1 MKHETRNT
9 KRLLTLLFL
18 MNILILQ
25 ATEIQEVFTQNQLS
39 MGFCVNN
46 YDYSLYNKLRNRYEV
61 DVNLQNKEQMIHTQ
75 HAEWAIRS
83 EFSMAEKGIIDAE
96 ITFKLIN
103 GSENESAVAVELNF
117 DKWTKQNYVLMPAA
131 LYNGNRFESRKIPYS
146 PKLNDARDIGPD
158 KPIIISDVPRLNIAE
173 GPSFLQERSGGMAL
187 PCVGF
192 HSPTEKNAA
201 LIITKQQNAW
211 GDYGI
216 NIEETRSVTS
226 QTGRISIVSPLVRE
240 RFKYEIAN
248 NSIASTDKP
257 ADFKVGDEV
266 KFTLRIRL
274 FPSQNIQSLFDQYL
288 VARHDLIPTPV
299 FNPLYSFSECYKT
312 IEQKF
317 NTQNFVP
324 EWGYYAIGM
333 RENFLQDWQIG
344 WTGGMISTYPLLFS
358 KDEKTIQHVVA
369 SFNWLF
375 PNGISPSGFF
385 WDSGEKG
392 NRWYGGDIRKPQAR
406 NWHLVRKS
414 GDALYYIIKQ
424 LELMK
429 LQKIAINTQ
438 WEQGTLAVANSFV
451 RLWDKWGQ
459 FGHFVDS
466 QTGDVVV
473 GGSTSGAIVPA
484 ALVLAADYFKNP
496 QYLEVAKQSAQKMY
510 IDYISKGISCGGPG
524 DAMQNSD
531 SESAYAMLES
541 FALIYEKTGDK
552 QWLNYAEQMAALVST
567 WVMSYDYAYSDKCL
581 FGKLGMKTTGAV
593 FANTQ
598 NKHGSPGVCTHSG
611 LALLRLYRVTSNPV
625 YLQLLKEITQ
635 AIPQFMSHQS
645 RPIAGMPAGWINE
658 RVSTTDWY
666 EGIGEIKAGSTWAET
681 SMLLTAVE
689 LPSIYV
695 DAEFKTCFTFDHLLA
710 EIVSVKAKKIKLKVT
725 NPTRF
730 DADFTVLVE
739 NRNLKAIGWNENK
752 LLNSKKY
759 SLKAGETKLI
769 AFD

>member
-1 MKHETRNT
+1 M
-9 KRLLTLLFL
+9 
-18 MNILILQ
+18 LQ
-25 ATEIQEVFTQNQLS
+25 ATEIQDVFTQNQLS
-39 MGFCVNN
+39 MRFCVNN
-46 YDYSLYNKLRNRYEV
+46 YDYSLYNKLINRYFV
-61 DVNLQNKEQMIHTQ
+61 DVDLQNTEQKMHTQ
-75 HAEWAIRS
+75 HAEWNVNTH
-83 EFSMAEKGIIDAE
+83 FSSSEKGIVDAE
-96 ITFKLIN
+96 ITFKLIS
-103 GSENESAVAVELNF
+103 GAENESAVAVELNF
-117 DKWTKQNYVLMPAA
+117 DKWTKQNYVLMPSA

-158 KPIIISDVPRLNIAE
+158 KPMLISDVPRLNIDE
-173 GPSFLQERSGGMAL
+173 GPSLVQERSGGMTL

-192 HSPTEKNAA
+192 HSPTEKVGA
-201 LIITKQQNAW
+201 LVITKQQNAW

-216 NIEETRSVTS
+216 NIEETRSSTN

-240 RFKYEIAN
+240 RYKYEIAN
-248 NSIASTDKP
+248 NSVASTDIP
-257 ADFKVGDEV
+257 ANFKVGDEV

-274 FPSQNIQSLFDQYL
+274 FTSQNIQSFFDQYL
-288 VARHDLIPTPV
+288 VARHDLITIPES
-299 FNPLYSFSECYKT
+299 NAIYSYSECYKT
-312 IEQKF
+312 IETKF
-317 NTQNFVP
+317 NRQNYVP

-358 KDEKTIQHVVA
+358 KDEKTIEHVVA
-369 SFNWLF
+369 NFNWLF

-385 WDSGEKG
+385 YDSGEKG
-392 NRWYGGDIRKPQAR
+392 NKWYGGDVRKPQAK

-424 LELMK
+424 FELMK
-429 LQKIAINTQ
+429 LRKITINPQ
-438 WEQGTLAVANSFV
+438 WEQGTMDVANAFV

-459 FGHFVDS
+459 FGNFVDS

-496 QYLEVAKQSAQKMY
+496 QYLEVAKLSSQKMY
-510 IDYISKGISCGGPG
+510 DDYISKGISCGGPG
-524 DAMQNSD
+524 DAMQNPD

-541 FALIYEKTGDK
+541 FVLLYEKTGDNK
-552 QWLNYAEQMAALVST
+552 WLQYTKEMAAQVST
-567 WVMSYDYAYSDKCL
+567 CVMSYDYTYSDNCL

-598 NKHGSPGVCTHSG
+598 NKHGSPGICTHSG
-611 LALLRLYRVTSNPV
+611 LALLRLYRATNNPV
-625 YLQLLKEITQ
+625 YMQLLKEITQ
-635 AIPQFMSHQS
+635 AIPQFMSHPT
-645 RPIAGMPAGWINE
+645 RTIAGMPAGWINE
-658 RVSTTDWY
+658 RVSTTDWF

-695 DAEFKTCFTFDHLLA
+695 DTELKSCFTFDQLQA
-710 EIVSVKAKKIKLKVT
+710 EIMWVNANKIKLKVT

-739 NRNLKAIGWNENK
+739 NKSLKAIAWKENK
-752 LLNSKKY
+752 LLNTIKY
-759 SLKAGETKLI
+759 SLKTGETKVIEIKLPQTPKG
-769 AFD
+769 ALSKY